1 MNMKSS
7 NLKAYRGEIPG
18 ASVYVRVRRE
28 DLELL
33 RHFKTTNV
41 LGEPSPKEAEA
52 IIRID
57 EVLAERGFE

>member
-1 MNMKSS
+1 MKPTGGDI
-7 NLKAYRGEIPG
+7 YRKEIPG

-33 RHFKTTNV
+33 RHFKTTSV
-41 LGEPSPKEAEA
+41 LGGPSPKEAAA

-57 EVLAERGFE
+57 AVLAEREIE